1 MDKPLSC
8 AHEVLPS
15 LTLALL
21 FHQNHS
27 TGSWNLASGNNAV
40 SFFNFCFSF
49 LQMLFPMAPVLT
61 LYFSVVPSNILLLV
75 HSSICGSIHPSLHL
89 FLHLIIHPSIICRVT
104 TMCMQGI
111 FSKHCFSGQ
120 PRKTMKGC
128 MLYLQFD
135 SSKAEPIIKNWRVLV
150 VYLIGESRKPK

>member
-15 LTLALL
+15 PLTLALL
-21 FHQNHS
+21 FHQNHAP
-27 TGSWNLASGNNAV
+27 GSWNPASGNNTV

-49 LQMLFPMAPVLT
+49 LHMLFSMAPVFIF
-61 LYFSVVPSNILLLV
+61 FSVVPSNILWLV
-75 HSSICGSIHPSLHL
+75 HSSICDL
-89 FLHLIIHPSIICRVT
+89 FLHLIIHPSILCQVT

-111 FSKHCFSGQ
+111 FSKRYFSGQ
-120 PRKTMKGC
+120 PRKPVKGQ

-135 SSKAEPIIKNWRVLV
+135 SSKAEPIIKNWRVLA
-150 VYLIGESRKPK
+150 VYLIGDSRKPK